1 MSSFSTYRYGAL
13 ACTIAIMNL
22 INTVCAN
29 SIDFSSRTE
38 LQQWYGMTDRVMGGR
53 SSTSFY
59 AEENYAVFRGY
70 LSLENNGGFALVSRS
85 LLWVDTSD
93 GDAIH
98 LVSRGDGKRYQL
110 RVGLSQYPGDVAYV
124 ADFNSQN
131 GKWQTMAFKPSDF
144 VPMYRGRQLNR
155 APLEDFS
162 QIQRVSVMIGD
173 KQQGEFELHIAS
185 LSITANNQL

>member
-13 ACTIAIMNL
+13 ACTIAIINL

-59 AEENYAVFRGY
+59 AERNYAVFRGY

-131 GKWQTMAFKPSDF
+131 VNGKPWL
-144 VPMYRGRQLNR
+144 LNR
-155 APLEDFS
+155 VILSPCIVDANLIVLPLRISVRFS
-162 QIQRVSVMIGD
+162 GSVS
-173 KQQGEFELHIAS
+173 
-185 LSITANNQL
+185 